1 MTVIEKNLIIAAL
14 ECSLANG
21 KAAAGI
27 TTLTDIETTLA
38 ALRTAYT
45 TDPATV
51 LEKDLWTFYTK
62 FQRLQF
68 PNVENLWWAVL
79 DAPVFDVD
87 IELRTTWGDITNKP
101 AKFPPSDHTHPAQPV
116 TWEDV
121 QSKPTTFPPEIHA
134 HIVTW
139 ENVQSK
145 PSTFPPSDH
154 THPAQIVNWED
165 VQSKPTTFPP
175 SDHAHNRLRIGGM
188 LLRYNSG
195 GYLEQSL
202 NDGATWTPLVSSS
215 APPAATEYALAW
227 AASATERLTRNVGGA
242 WINGNLQLWMHIYL
256 DAAAQGTYWLTTE
269 HFLLQYGYTGAIG
282 VYYINRS
289 GDWNT
294 AEDARTGITGWHDIG
309 LQWTAATH
317 SAIIY
322 IDGVG
327 DSPLSVSN
335 VALDDATQYAISL
348 GNARYK
354 IASLKWSH
362 ALTWTASAASADTMT
377 DILFDLPL
385 SEGSGATTTDSTGT
399 AWTIPAG
406 VVWEAL

>member
-1 MTVIEKNLIIAAL
+1 MTTTKKNLIIATL

-51 LEKDLWTFYTK
+51 REKDLWTCYAK

-68 PNVENLWWAVL
+68 PNVENLWWAFL
-79 DAPVFDVD
+79 DAPVFD
-87 IELRTTWGDITNKP
+87 INLELRTTWGDIVGKP
-101 AKFPPSDHTHPAQPV
+101 AKFPPSDHTHPAQTV

-121 QSKPTTFPPEIHA
+121 QSKPTAFPPAAHA
-134 HIVTW
+134 H
-139 ENVQSK
+139 
-145 PSTFPPSDH
+145 DLL
-154 THPAQIVNWED
+154 QIGD
-165 VQSKPTTFPP
+165 
-175 SDHAHNRLRIGGM
+175 M

-195 GYLEQSL
+195 GYLEQST
-202 NDGATWTPLVSSS
+202 NAGATWTPLVSES
-215 APPAATEYALAW
+215 APPAVAAYALAW
-227 AASATERLTRNVGGA
+227 AESATERLTRNVVGA
-242 WINGNLQLWMHIYL
+242 WINGDLQVWMRVYL
-256 DAAAQGTYWLTTE
+256 DAASQGTYWLTTE
-269 HFLLQYGYTGAIG
+269 HFQLQYGYTGAIG
-282 VYYINRS
+282 VCYINRY

-309 LQWTAATH
+309 LQWTPATG

-322 IDGVG
+322 LDGVG

-362 ALTWTASAASADTMT
+362 ALTWTASAASAETMT
-377 DILFDLPL
+377 DIILDLPL

-406 VVWEAL
+406 VTWEAY

>member
-1 MTVIEKNLIIAAL
+1 MTTTKKNLIIATL

-51 LEKDLWTFYTK
+51 REKDLWTCYAK

-68 PNVENLWWAVL
+68 PNVENLWWAFL
-79 DAPVFDVD
+79 DAPVFD
-87 IELRTTWGDITNKP
+87 INLELRTTWGDIVGKP
-101 AKFPPSDHTHPAQPV
+101 AKFPPSDHTHPAQTV

-121 QSKPTTFPPEIHA
+121 QSKPTAFPPA
-134 HIVTW
+134 
-139 ENVQSK
+139 
-145 PSTFPPSDH
+145 DH
-154 THPAQIVNWED
+154 SHPAQTVTWED
-165 VQSKPTTFPP
+165 VQSKPTAFPP
-175 SDHAHNRLRIGGM
+175 AAHAHDLLQIGDM

-195 GYLEQSL
+195 GYLEQST
-202 NDGATWTPLVSSS
+202 NAGATWTPLVSES
-215 APPAATEYALAW
+215 APPAVAAYALAW
-227 AASATERLTRNVGGA
+227 AESATERLTRNVVGA
-242 WINGNLQLWMHIYL
+242 WINGDLQVWMRVYL
-256 DAAAQGTYWLTTE
+256 DAASQGTYWLTTE
-269 HFLLQYGYTGAIG
+269 HFQLQYGYTGAIG
-282 VYYINRS
+282 VCYINRY

-309 LQWTAATH
+309 LQWTPVTG

-322 IDGVG
+322 LDGVG

-362 ALTWTASAASADTMT
+362 ALTWTASAASAETMT
-377 DILFDLPL
+377 DIILDLPL

-406 VVWEAL
+406 VTWEAY